1 MKSIQELAKE
11 VEQMQTIVNQ
21 TIRVR
26 SLQKEYF
33 RTRDFEI
40 LRQAKLAEGALDA
53 LLLDYSKDGSKK
65 QNTAEAEHPRLF

>member
-53 LLLDYSKDGSKK
+53 LLLDYLKDGSKK